1 MVEKMRVG
9 FFEGRKGKRKMERKN
24 GKKRNE
30 IENKIKGD
38 GYGDK
43 NGWVEEKMGI
53 MVAFT

>member
-1 MVEKMRVG
+1 
-9 FFEGRKGKRKMERKN
+9 MERKN